1 MLLIFIEL
9 FLVLQLNKNN
19 FLKLISMFSN
29 VEAACFVTF
38 MMKWSPLKWFEIA
51 NVFPNKGIASRK
63 PTFALLIC
71 DVYGE
76 ACLSY

>member
-1 MLLIFIEL
+1 
-9 FLVLQLNKNN
+9 
-19 FLKLISMFSN
+19 MFSN